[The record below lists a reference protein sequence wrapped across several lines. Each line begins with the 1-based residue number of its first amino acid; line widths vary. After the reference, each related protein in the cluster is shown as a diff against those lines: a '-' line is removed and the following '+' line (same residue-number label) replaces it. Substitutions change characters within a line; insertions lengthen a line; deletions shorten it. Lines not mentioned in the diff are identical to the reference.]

1 MQKTANHANPGVAER
16 ADKWIGE
23 EQPITLD
30 RALSVLRRNQLRLS
44 ETGVVHAGVFGSVAR
59 GEAGTGSDLDVLIEV
74 DRSKVRSIYD
84 YCEVR
89 LAISDLFSGRA
100 DVVERRSLRDSLK
113 ERILAE
119 VVSAF

>member
-16 ADKWIGE
+16 AEKWGGE
-23 EQPITLD
+23 EQPIALD
-30 RALSVLRRNQLRLS
+30 RALSVLRHNQPRLS
-44 ETGVVHAGVFGSVAR
+44 EMGVVHAGVFGSVAR
-59 GEAGTGSDLDVLIEV
+59 GEAGTSSDLDVLVEV
-74 DRSKVRSIYD
+74 DRTKVRSIYD

-89 LAISDLFSGRA
+89 LAISDLFGGRA

-119 VVSAF
+119 VVGAF